1 MGNDDSD
8 AVSLFAGANLQ
19 LKTESGFA
27 GVHDDPFSSA
37 TRKSANT
44 ISQN

>member
-27 GVHDDPFSSA
+27 GGYDDPFS
-37 TRKSANT
+37 TTGKSANT
-44 ISQN
+44 MSRN